1 MKVSSNPRAENPPA
15 TTVAKGWKTLG
26 IALLPG
32 LLLTTGIAGTAIFI
46 GQAVDLES
54 LNPLLISVLMGIGW
68 RQAAGPLNLTQP
80 GVKFAMKRILR
91 LAVILLGL
99 RLSLA
104 EVMAVGPVGLI
115 IVATSTVSTF
125 YFTCWLGNKL
135 KIGRR
140 LTQLIAAGTAI
151 CGASAVVATNAV
163 VDGSEEDMAYAIST
177 ITGFG
182 TLAML
187 TYPVISNLLALTP
200 EAFGIWSGASVHEV
214 AQVIATAFQA
224 GPVSGKIATVTKLSR
239 VLLIIP
245 IMLSLGWQSRRS
257 MNSPNATKSLHT
269 PWFVVLFGLL
279 TLINSFGIV
288 SETIRA
294 SILHLN
300 QLLLCMALA
309 AMGLE
314 TNLNQLLKIGT
325 KPLYL
330 AGIAWIFLAVVSLS
344 MISMFYPSL

>member
-1 MKVSSNPRAENPPA
+1 MKVSSHPRAENPPA
-15 TTVAKGWKTLG
+15 AQAWKAQIISLFPGLILTAGIAG
-26 IALLPG
+26 IALLLG
-32 LLLTTGIAGTAIFI
+32 RAI
-46 GQAVDLES
+46 GLES
-54 LNPLLISVLMGIGW
+54 LNPLLIAVLMGICW
-68 RQAAGPLNLTQP
+68 RQVAGSLTLTQP
-80 GVKFAMKRILR
+80 GVKFTMKRILR

-104 EVMAVGPVGLI
+104 EVMAIGPKGLI
-115 IVATSTVSTF
+115 IVSASTVSTF
-125 YFTCWLGNKL
+125 YFTCWLGRQL
-135 KIGRR
+135 QVGRR
-140 LTQLIAAGTAI
+140 LAQLIAAGTSI

-182 TLAML
+182 TVAML

-200 EAFGIWSGASVHEV
+200 AAFGLWSGASVHEV

-224 GPVSGKIATVTKLSR
+224 GPVSGEIATVTKLSR

-245 IMLSLGWQSRRS
+245 IMLSLGWQSRPS
-257 MNSPNATKSLHT
+257 LNSHDETKSLPI

-279 TLINSFGIV
+279 TVINSFGIV
-288 SETIRA
+288 PETIRA
-294 SILHLN
+294 SMLQLN

-314 TNLNQLLKIGT
+314 TNLNQLLKLGR

-330 AGIAWIFLAVVSLS
+330 AGISWLFLAGVSLS
-344 MISMFYPSL
+344 LISMLYPSL